1 LGKGGTLGGFY
12 RLFGT
17 VAVTIAVLL
26 SVEVSAAVAAAVSAA
41 VSAAV
46 MVSDFDLAFVLAAA
60 AAINFY
66 PFWVRFRRV
75 ILLP

>member
-1 LGKGGTLGGFY
+1 MGKGGTLGGFY
-12 RLFGT
+12 QLFGT
-17 VAVTIAVLL
+17 VAVTIEVLL
-26 SVEVSAAVAAAVSAA
+26 SVEVSAAVSAA
-41 VSAAV
+41 ISAAV

-66 PFWVRFRRV
+66 PVWVRFRRV